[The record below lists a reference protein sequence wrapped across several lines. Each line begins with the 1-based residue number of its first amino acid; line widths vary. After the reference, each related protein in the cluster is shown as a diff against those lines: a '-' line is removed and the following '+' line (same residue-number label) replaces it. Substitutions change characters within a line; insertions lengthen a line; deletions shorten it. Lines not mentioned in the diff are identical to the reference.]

1 MNLLKIAGCFIVLNG
16 MLIHGYGQ
24 KPVPLPAVKVDSAQ
38 QVLKSELHG
47 AIRAGKGQ
55 LDSLLNMAKSPLQPV
70 TGELRLL
77 EGKPVAFNQMEAEA
91 DYSYFRDTAGLG
103 LGVFKGLQGLA
114 GYNINYT
121 MALGGMPFNMA
132 VREANGINTLNYTPF
147 QNFYHFNFDHAAYL
161 ETLRG
166 KVLQK
171 VNPEAVLAS
180 ALNRINTIRHNYE
193 QSLQSEIG
201 QLQNEYTRQYKSAIT
216 LPSGSTNLAANDM
229 TALQSKLLPGTAL
242 EKYKRDL
249 LRLQEMSRNKDSK
262 TLASDTN
269 YVKTLGDVK
278 KYETMED
285 IYGRIVSWKR
295 RFENNPLVKEL
306 KSHMPFTP
314 DNFKAYLSDP
324 KNLAGVIDDQG
335 GLNTLQRFFYNIKTL
350 DMGQNAVQGD
360 QLAIQ
365 NTMNTG
371 INTEFQNKST
381 SLGMIYGKNNSVN
394 NWQQAG
400 LTSQVTNEYSNLTG
414 FKIGTG
420 SGSPIDQSL
429 SFNFFNFSGTPSTSG
444 APGAASYLPLAGHKD
459 GVITL
464 HMGMPLG
471 GGNHTITLDA
481 SKSFGSFNQNVTGDS
496 SLNKSIGG
504 GSVFNNAGK
513 ANYAA
518 AISYDGQLFNTDIKV
533 YAKKVG
539 LGYNNPGNSFLRSG
553 ESQVGM
559 GFSRK
564 FFKQRLSVKYDGDYR
579 HQVFDPNNNY
589 TYTAISN
596 KAQVGFK
603 IDRNDKVAFTYQRS
617 DYKSVFYGQPAMSG
631 VNSRLQLDGAY
642 RFYIGKKKVM
652 NNVTI
657 SSQQMSLPILLGGTY
672 KNNTLLFTNTS
683 SLMLGKN
690 LLSLTILDNE
700 SDNKSYYFNTG
711 MFSSEANYSYAL
723 SENSKLRLASGLGY
737 YANAGWNKQ
746 IGIHQQLNAV
756 LKEKLT
762 MDLQLGYRKAVQT
775 IRPELANQLFFS
787 TTMHYTFK

>member
-1 MNLLKIAGCFIVLNG
+1 MNLLKIAGCLIVLNG

-24 KPVPLPAVKVDSAQ
+24 KPVRLPAIKVDSAGP
-38 QVLKSELHG
+38 VLKNELHG
-47 AIRAGKGQ
+47 ALRAGKGQ
-55 LDSLLNMAKSPLQPV
+55 LDSLLNAAKSPLQPV

-103 LGVFKGLQGLA
+103 LGVFRNLQGLA
-114 GYNINYT
+114 GYNISYT

-161 ETLRG
+161 ETLRN

-171 VNPEAVLAS
+171 VNPEAVLPS
-180 ALNRINTIRHNYE
+180 ALNRVNTIRHNYE
-193 QSLQSEIG
+193 QSLQSEVG

-216 LPSGSTNLAANDM
+216 VPSGATNLTANDM
-229 TALQSKLLPGTAL
+229 TALQNQLLPGSAL
-242 EKYKRDL
+242 DKYRTDL
-249 LRLQEMSRNKDSK
+249 LRLQEMSRNKDPK

-324 KNLAGVIDDQG
+324 KNLASVIDDQG

-371 INTEFQNKST
+371 VNTEFQNKST
-381 SLGMIYGKNNSVN
+381 SLGVIYGQNHSIN

-414 FKIGTG
+414 FKVGTG

-429 SFNFFNFSGTPSTSG
+429 SFNFFNFNGAPSTSG
-444 APGAASYLPLAGHKD
+444 QPGAASYLPMAGHKD
-459 GVITL
+459 GVISL

-471 GGNHTITLDA
+471 GGHTITLDV

-496 SLNKSIGG
+496 SLNKSIAG
-504 GSVFNNAGK
+504 GSVFNNTGK
-513 ANYAA
+513 SNYAA
-518 AISYDGQLFNTDIKV
+518 VLAYDGELFSTNIRAFVKT
-533 YAKKVG
+533 VG
-539 LGYNNPGNSFLRSG
+539 LGYNNPGNPLLHSG
-553 ESQVGM
+553 EREAGL

-579 HQVFDPNNNY
+579 HQVFDPSGNY
-589 TYTAISN
+589 TYTSVSN

-603 IDRNDKVAFTYQRS
+603 IDRNDKVALTYQRS
-617 DYKSVFYGQPAMSG
+617 DYTSAFYGQSAMSG
-631 VNSRLQLDGAY
+631 VNSRLQLDGTY
-642 RFYIGKKKVM
+642 RFFIGKKKVM

-657 SSQQMSLPILLGGTY
+657 SHQQMSLPVLLGGSY
-672 KNNTLLFTNTS
+672 RNNTLLFTNTS

-690 LLSLTILDNE
+690 LLSLTILDNQ

-723 SENSKLRLASGLGY
+723 SGSSAIRLASGLGY

-746 IGIHQQLNAV
+746 VGIHQQLNAV

-762 MDLQLGYRKAVQT
+762 VDLQLGYRKAVEV